1 MLKTKT
7 TGREMKDAFNG
18 SIDRVDIKRKVH
30 ELEYRS
36 IDTTQTEIQK
46 NKEYAGGGGG
56 REEQSIQEQ

>member
-7 TGREMKDAFNG
+7 TAREMKDAFNG
-18 SIDRVDIKRKVH
+18 SINRVDIKRKVH

-46 NKEYAGGGGG
+46 NKEYAGRGAG
-56 REEQSIQEQ
+56 RTEHPRTVR